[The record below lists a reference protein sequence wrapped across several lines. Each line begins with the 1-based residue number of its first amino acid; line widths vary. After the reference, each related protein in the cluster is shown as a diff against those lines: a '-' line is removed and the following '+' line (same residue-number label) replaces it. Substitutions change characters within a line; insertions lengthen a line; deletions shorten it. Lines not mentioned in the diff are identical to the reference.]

1 MTTLLTS
8 ISSFIQ
14 GPIIKIRGFLKIGL
28 PPNHHP
34 FTAGFSMI
42 FHRPAAR
49 ATYPHNRSPQI
60 QPSRSTVS
68 GGWHD
73 PREQWCLAAGLLRTH
88 RAPLAAF
95 QDDDLY
101 AKSVGEEFS
110 GNL

>member
-1 MTTLLTS
+1 
-8 ISSFIQ
+8 
-14 GPIIKIRGFLKIGL
+14 
-28 PPNHHP
+28 
-34 FTAGFSMI
+34 MI

-110 GNL
+110 GNLWKELLNMAIDIVDLPIKIFQMVIFHSFVNVYQKV